1 MLDQNKLDQVVDE
14 VARITGRNVTLDDV
28 FSKVLAYNTSHP
40 TTDRARIDSVLMK
53 AVSDDART
61 WEAASH
67 ISTQTKP
74 FIQPP
79 NPDLGIFAR
88 VCIPLISRGFR
99 VGYLWILVR
108 DEHDSPEPILEAVN
122 GLGARIEEF
131 ASAVMEATEPLTQD
145 SAARENALWRIL
157 RGVEGADERGWLF
170 SAVAEQKVRV
180 AVFSSPGLRSDE
192 DGAAEQAR
200 FVRKAMSDALRAVH
214 APVLWAPEAD
224 HVAALMT
231 GQVSGMDIAA
241 IRKRFGQSLALHSV
255 SARSEPGHAVAEI
268 GLSEETASLESLP
281 GKYREAIAALQAC
294 RVDARLAATPEFGA
308 IGVYQFL
315 SQAGMALL
323 PRSSK
328 LASILAAPNGEELLS
343 MLERI
348 YDYDGPRNDLAAELH
363 IHRTSLYHRLGRIGK
378 LVGQDPLA
386 SSVRLELHLA
396 LKARRWSQRPRFRDA
411 GAPQS
416 WVP

>member
-53 AVSDDART
+53 SVSDDART
-61 WEAASH
+61 WEAASDL
-67 ISTQTKP
+67 SMQTRP
-74 FIQPP
+74 FILPP
-79 NPDLGIFAR
+79 NPDLGILAR

-108 DEHDSPEPILEAVN
+108 DEQDAPEPILDAVN
-122 GLGARIEEF
+122 DLGARIEDF
-131 ASAVMEATEPLTQD
+131 ASAVMEATEPLSQD
-145 SAARENALWRIL
+145 SAARENALWRVL
-157 RGVEGADERGWLF
+157 RGVESADQRGWLF
-170 SAVAEQKVRV
+170 STIGGQNVRV
-180 AVFSSPGLRSDE
+180 AVLSSPGLRSDE
-192 DGAAEQAR
+192 EGAAEQVR

-224 HVAALMT
+224 HVAALIT
-231 GQVSGMDIAA
+231 DQVSSLDTATIL
-241 IRKRFGQSLALHSV
+241 KRFGQSLALHNI
-255 SARSEPGHAVAEI
+255 SAKPDRGYVAADIGFSEPTMV
-268 GLSEETASLESLP
+268 LEMLP
-281 GKYREAIAALQAC
+281 GKYRDAVAALQAC
-294 RVDARLAATPEFGA
+294 RVDARIAATPEFGA

-328 LASILAAPNGEELLS
+328 LSAILAAPNGEELLS

-363 IHRTSLYHRLGRIGK
+363 IHRTSLYHRLRRIAAI
-378 LVGQDPLA
+378 VGQDPLA

-396 LKARRWSQRPRFRDA
+396 LKARRWAGRPLFRDA
-411 GAPQS
+411 AGPQTWGS
-416 WVP
+416 